1 MTTAILEASPSKKTA
16 KHNVALWRGGS
27 AGFLRWLEDVQPR
40 ILNHKKQWVPFEFP
54 SEEIKAEVCAAI
66 DSPAGTVV
74 WCWPRRHGKT
84 LISALVIVW
93 RFTVNANEAIG
104 LISNSKTQTVSTCFK
119 IVRGLLLNTPYYKPL
134 VAVSGSGD
142 RSEKEIYVGADF
154 IRWDSLNNEIKGYP
168 SNSASLYGIK
178 LTVAQCSELHAAD
191 SDENYNILKGST
203 SDTEDGLVMID
214 STVGSKASPLYGLWS
229 AWQEGDAGIHI
240 SYISYQT
247 LEEAIAKLPKWINEQ
262 TVRSLAKTMLPQV
275 FAQQHLNLWASGTSA
290 LFAEDDIK
298 ACLEDY
304 AFAPSVIA
312 NGAAFKV
319 GAGLD
324 RAYGFSLNG
333 DRTILTAV
341 VKFLRGE
348 EECFYVLDS
357 NHVKFSSAESIKTRV
372 RQYANDW
379 TLSNFSIE
387 SYNAQDVLAWS
398 QEQKFQSELVHATPD
413 KQSNIFTHLYNLVRE
428 HRLRIHPSFALLRKE
443 LADFTYKM
451 VADGNNG
458 FRAKFEAARGAH
470 DDTVYSLAWAIYSLR
485 NHELP
490 AYELPGI
497 ICEAPSLK
505 AQFCI
510 LHNGDHV
517 PPCADSCRSMIA
529 LQALYARYRERADVT
544 PLSLKDFSNFKV
556 VNRGPIIRKR

>member
-1 MTTAILEASPSKKTA
+1 MTTAMLEAPPKKSA
-16 KHNVALWRGGS
+16 KLNVAQWRGGS
-27 AGFLRWLEDVQPR
+27 KGFVKWLEDTQPR

-54 SEEIKAEVCAAI
+54 SEELKAEVCKAI
-66 DSPAGTVV
+66 DSPAGTIV

-84 LISALVIVW
+84 LISALVIAW

-104 LISNSKTQTVSTCFK
+104 LISNSKTQTVSTCFRL
-119 IVRGLLLNTPYYKPL
+119 VRGILLNTPFYRPL
-134 VAVSGSGD
+134 ISVSGSGD
-142 RSEKEIYVGADF
+142 RSEKEIYIGADF

-168 SNSASLYGIK
+168 SNPASLYGIK
-178 LTVAQCSELHAAD
+178 LTLAQVSELHAAD
-191 SDENYNILKGST
+191 NDESYNICKGST
-203 SDTEDGLVMID
+203 SDTEDGLVVID

-229 AWQEGDAGIHI
+229 AWQEGDAGIHF
-240 SYISYQT
+240 SYVSYAN

-298 ACLEDY
+298 ACLESYPFD
-304 AFAPSVIA
+304 PKVIA
-312 NGAAFKV
+312 HGAAFKV

-324 RAYGFSLNG
+324 RAYGFSLHG
-333 DRTILTAV
+333 DRTIITAV

-357 NHVKFSSAESIKTRV
+357 NHVRFSSAEGIKSRV

-379 TLSNFSIE
+379 ALSNFSIE
-387 SYNAQDVLAWS
+387 SFNAQDVLAWS

-428 HRLRIHPSFALLRKE
+428 HRLRIHPSFTLLRKE

-470 DDTVYSLAWAIYSLR
+470 DDTVYSLAWAVYSLR

-497 ICEAPSLK
+497 ICDAPSLK

-510 LHNGDHV
+510 LNGGEHV
-517 PPCADSCRSMIA
+517 PPCADGCRSMIGV
-529 LQALYARYRERADVT
+529 QTLYAKYLERADVT
-544 PLSLKDFSNFKV
+544 PLNLKDFANLKV
-556 VNRGPIIRKR
+556 TNTGPVIRRR